1 MDINRISFG
10 TIICWKDIPHFNGLK
25 DRLFICLGKDTT
37 GALLL
42 TTTTSNV
49 DLYKSD
55 VVRKAYRVFLSAET
69 TPCSEDCMVDYNRAS
84 YPVLSEAND
93 AKVIQAISEDKI
105 VYLGSLYSQ
114 YGKNGLLVEIYKKM
128 VKASQ
133 DLQFKVTYEQLQRI
147 YSHYIVNGITV
158 APPPTI

>member
-105 VYLGSLYSQ
+105 VVLCQEHFPEMSEMVSRNRHG
-114 YGKNGLLVEIYKKM
+114 NFPALV
-128 VKASQ
+128 
-133 DLQFKVTYEQLQRI
+133 DLTGWLRL
-147 YSHYIVNGITV
+147 SHERVPHSV
-158 APPPTI
+158 AFSFE